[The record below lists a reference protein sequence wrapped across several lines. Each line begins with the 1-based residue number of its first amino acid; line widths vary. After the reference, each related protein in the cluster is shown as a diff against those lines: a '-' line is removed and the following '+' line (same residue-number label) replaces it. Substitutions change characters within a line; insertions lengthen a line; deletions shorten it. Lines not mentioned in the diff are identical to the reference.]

1 MLMSKFICNGSANY
15 VERKFAEKYQLD
27 VKDASRIINFLKGNG
42 NVLCDDEFVKRIYS
56 SGIPNGCLGLIIPG
70 SDYKYYINVKTATV
84 ALAALIL
91 DITLTKGAAATL
103 VSLLG
108 MPAAAIVKLDESNG
122 EKCIVKET
130 VLTDGKT
137 GNENV
142 LAKYN
147 GECCN
152 NNYRCKFNNDGK
164 CMCKKTDI
172 VAIYKDLV
180 RKNVFK
186 QHGDFYKYNF

>member
-1 MLMSKFICNGSANY
+1 MFMSKFICSGSVDY
-15 VERKFAEKYQLD
+15 VERRFAEKYRLD
-27 VKDASRIINFLKGNG
+27 EKDASRIINFLNGNG
-42 NVLCDDEFVKRIYS
+42 NVLCDGEFVRKIYS
-56 SGIPNGCLGLIIPG
+56 SGIPSGCLGMMIPG
-70 SDYKYYINVKTATV
+70 SDYKYYVNVKTATV

-108 MPAAAIVKLDESNG
+108 MPTAAIVKLDESNG

-130 VLTDGKT
+130 VSTKCKT
-137 GNENV
+137 GNENI
-142 LAKYN
+142 LAEYN

-152 NNYRCKFNNDGK
+152 NNYKCKFNRGGK